1 MIIRWPKLVQNTR
14 PPKPPPKPLHRL
26 PLTPLTPPLAP
37 VTTRKCKNAPKW
49 KTAQN
54 WKKGPKMAKNEK
66 PQKMKSIRSHPYNV
80 QWPKNLKL
88 YGCQSRFLHL
98 RLLFSILQ
106 STLLCNPS
114 EVSRQKLHARG
125 TLSSKQEFLVLV
137 TFSQKCDKTLAIHN
151 SKFFFNTGW

>member
-1 MIIRWPKLVQNTR
+1 MWPRQEILVSAPTSQTLLN
-14 PPKPPPKPLHRL
+14 PLSD
-26 PLTPLTPPLAP
+26 PLTPLTPP
-37 VTTRKCKNAPKW
+37 VTPPNHPKMQKRPKMK

-54 WKKGPKMAKNEK
+54 WKKGPKMAKK
-66 PQKMKSIRSHPYNV
+66 LQKMKLIRSHPYNA

-98 RLLFSILQ
+98 RLLFSILG
-106 STLLCNPS
+106 STLLCNPN
-114 EVSRQKLHARG
+114 EVSRQKLHTRG

-137 TFSQKCDKTLAIHN
+137 TFTQKCDKTLAIHN